1 MWLLLAFIIVPLI
14 EIGLFIQ
21 VGGLIGLGWTLAIVL
36 LTALVGTAMV
46 RKQGR
51 QVMDKIRRSFNDL
64 TDPSEPLAEGAMIL
78 FSGALLL
85 TPGFFTDTLGLLL
98 LVPGVRHWAFR
109 MAKRNVRVQTASY
122 SSSTTTFRT
131 RPAPR
136 GPRDPG
142 VIDGEYTEVHD
153 PEAELDSPKRPTHR
167 PPSDWTRH

>member
-109 MAKRNVRVQTASY
+109 MAKRHVRVQTASY